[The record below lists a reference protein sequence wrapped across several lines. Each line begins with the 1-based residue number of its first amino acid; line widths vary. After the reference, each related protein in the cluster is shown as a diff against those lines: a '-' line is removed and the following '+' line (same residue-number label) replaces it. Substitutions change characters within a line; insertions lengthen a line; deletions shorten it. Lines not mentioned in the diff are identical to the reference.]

1 MAAKR
6 SPHTMNH
13 ELLKA
18 VSTDDADL
26 LAQVLGVWS
35 SATAEGGD
43 ESCLRGVTAE
53 GSSALHIAA
62 SRGYLT
68 LVVLICT
75 QDTSLIMAR
84 NNLLDT
90 PLICAARAGH
100 VDVVNYF
107 VKHVARYPHHVLEE
121 VPVSPI
127 LKAWN
132 SGGATAMHEA
142 IRNGHVSVLQKLVS
156 RDSRLLAVVDGQG
169 PDGQTALHAA
179 LYANNAQEMCE
190 SLLLWEPTLAEK
202 ADGSGRTALHYAA
215 SAGKTKVVK
224 LLLANDSSSAYIS
237 DDNGLFPVHVA
248 AIAGN
253 IKVVCELMKI
263 CPGCVEFVDNKH
275 RNILHC
281 AVEHG
286 RVSVVW
292 RIQRN
297 PKFVSMMNAGNS
309 EGDTPLHLA
318 VKHGHVIIFT
328 LLMMDLRVN
337 LSNINHE
344 GLTPRHVA
352 FAESYSFLSVKKI
365 FISACLLCCD
375 AYPSPFYQ
383 PRNMTDEQCLEDEK
397 EASVQYTNVSQS
409 ILSIA
414 AFVAAGSFA
423 ADFAPPRG
431 YDTEG
436 DKAGMSMAMLNAHFG
451 KVAAN
456 SMSFYCSIFATC
468 LLVVASQT
476 TTPIRVR
483 RFFLC
488 LSAVLVCLAVTNM
501 IIAFASIVFVAM
513 ASKYPWN
520 SWDEYVLELDGDELF
535 VLFVNWVA
543 VVVPMYLLL
552 FPVSV
557 LAVVVC
563 FRVVMRLRKSK
574 HPCMDI
580 LLRVLP
586 AGCFLILVV
595 HDVFQQFVDDE
606 TDQPGQQK
614 PCSGPGC
621 VVLGDAKFL
630 HPT

>member
-26 LAQVLGVWS
+26 LAQILGVWS

-75 QDTSLIMAR
+75 QDTSLIISR

-90 PLICAARAGH
+90 PLICAARAGR

-107 VKHVARYPHHVLEE
+107 IKHEARHPQHVLEE

-132 SGGATAMHEA
+132 SGGVTAMHEA
-142 IRNGHVSVLQKLVS
+142 IRNGHVSVLRKLVS

-169 PDGQTALHAA
+169 VSP
-179 LYANNAQEMCE
+179 LYLAVVSNQDDMVGILIRESSDAQEMCE
-190 SLLLWEPTLAEK
+190 SLLHWEPTLAEK
-202 ADGSGRTALHYAA
+202 ADASGRTALHYAA
-215 SAGKTKVVK
+215 SAGKAKVVN

-253 IKVVCELMKI
+253 IEVVCELTRI

-352 FAESYSFLSVKKI
+352 FAESYSFLSFKKI

-383 PRNMTDEQCLEDEK
+383 PRNMTDKQCLEDEK

-409 ILSIA
+409 ILSIS
-414 AFVAAGSFA
+414 AFVAAGSFD

-431 YDTEG
+431 HDTEG

-456 SMSFYCSIFATC
+456 SMSFYFSIFATC

-483 RFFLC
+483 RFFLS
-488 LSAVLVCLAVTNM
+488 LSAVLVCLAVINM

-520 SWDEYVLELDGDELF
+520 SWDEYLLELNGDELF
-535 VLFVNWVA
+535 VLFLNSVA

-552 FPVSV
+552 LPVSV
-557 LAVVVC
+557 LVVVQ
-563 FRVVMRLRKSK
+563 
-574 HPCMDI
+574 
-580 LLRVLP
+580 
-586 AGCFLILVV
+586 FL
-595 HDVFQQFVDDE
+595 DDE
-606 TDQPGQQK
+606 TVQPGQQK
-614 PCSGPGC
+614 PCSGPGS
-621 VVLGDAKFL
+621 VGQGDAKFL

>member
-1 MAAKR
+1 
-6 SPHTMNH
+6 
-13 ELLKA
+13 
-18 VSTDDADL
+18 
-26 LAQVLGVWS
+26 
-35 SATAEGGD
+35 
-43 ESCLRGVTAE
+43 
-53 GSSALHIAA
+53 
-62 SRGYLT
+62 
-68 LVVLICT
+68 
-75 QDTSLIMAR
+75 MAR

-107 VKHVARYPHHVLEE
+107 IKHVARYPQHVLEE

-190 SLLLWEPTLAEK
+190 SLLHWEPTLAEK

-215 SAGKTKVVK
+215 SAGKAKVVK

-383 PRNMTDEQCLEDEK
+383 PRNMTDKQCLEDEK